1 MLIINQIIYNFN
13 YQKLSWFSVFVFFK
27 IVVVFTATGIDQIHS
42 EETGSQINWQIY
54 RYKSYWTTKLYKKVR
69 RFWFML
75 AQSLAN
81 LATTKHL
88 NVTCTIFFL
97 IFACLTWCSYQALHF
112 QSCRPS
118 RIAPSWLLLLWA
130 LYPCWATGPKL
141 SESSASCNARTSGN
155 TLYDRS
161 RLLHRLATNKKI
173 F

>member
-75 AQSLAN
+75 PQSLAN

-88 NVTCTIFFL
+88 NLTCTIFFKFL
-97 IFACLTWCSYQALHF
+97 LVLPGVVIRHYISSLVDHLESHQVDSFCYGHYIRAERPVQSSQSLPLH
-112 QSCRPS
+112 
-118 RIAPSWLLLLWA
+118 
-130 LYPCWATGPKL
+130 ATHEL
-141 SESSASCNARTSGN
+141 REI
-155 TLYDRS
+155 LFMIDHVFYID
-161 RLLHRLATNKKI
+161 
-173 F
+173 